1 MKKNCFYPVLG
12 KQKSLPVYL
21 SGIGVADPEYH
32 IKREK
37 GLISHQF
44 LYTQS
49 GSGQLLVNGKRY
61 LPKEGSLFYLA
72 PGIAHEYYPVR
83 EDEWMT
89 CWVVF
94 RGNHLNEMMKEMGFA
109 DFAFANNIVNEEIK
123 KTFQRL
129 YSAAKDPWDGDDRC
143 SILLY
148 EYIMHIRNAFRTNEK
163 YGKMT
168 TKGILFKP
176 LQYIEKHYTDEI
188 TLEQL
193 ADISNV
199 SKQHFCRVFKAQMKM
214 RPMEYISRKR
224 VTQAKELLLSTS
236 KSIEE
241 IAKLAGYDNPTYFGM
256 VFKKYE
262 GMTPTD
268 CRKRECDL

>member
-49 GSGQLLVNGKRY
+49 GSSQLLVNGKRY
-61 LPKEGSLFYLA
+61 LQKEGSLFYLA

-109 DFAFANNIVNEEIK
+109 DFAFANNIVNE
-123 KTFQRL
+123 
-129 YSAAKDPWDGDDRC
+129 
-143 SILLY
+143 
-148 EYIMHIRNAFRTNEK
+148 
-163 YGKMT
+163 
-168 TKGILFKP
+168 
-176 LQYIEKHYTDEI
+176 
-188 TLEQL
+188 
-193 ADISNV
+193 
-199 SKQHFCRVFKAQMKM
+199 
-214 RPMEYISRKR
+214 
-224 VTQAKELLLSTS
+224 
-236 KSIEE
+236 
-241 IAKLAGYDNPTYFGM
+241 
-256 VFKKYE
+256 
-262 GMTPTD
+262 
-268 CRKRECDL
+268 